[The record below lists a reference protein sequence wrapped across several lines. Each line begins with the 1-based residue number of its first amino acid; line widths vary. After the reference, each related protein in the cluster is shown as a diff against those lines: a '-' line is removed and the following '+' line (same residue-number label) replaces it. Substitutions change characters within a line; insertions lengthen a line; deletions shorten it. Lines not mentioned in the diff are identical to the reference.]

1 MTRSTS
7 NRRPYDG
14 VVITTPVTI
23 PYERFSTGTAHWW
36 IGRAVRAL
44 VDGSGIDKHDID
56 GFCLSSFTLGSDT
69 SIGLTEHLGLSV
81 RWLDHIPLGG
91 ASGIAAIRRAARA
104 VEAGDCDVVA
114 CVAGDTN
121 HTDSFRRTL
130 SNFSRFSQDAAYPY
144 GAGGANASFAMIAR
158 HYMKTFGVT
167 REDVGLI
174 AVSQRENA
182 LRNPNAL
189 MKKPLTLDQYLGA
202 RPISDPLHLFD
213 CVMPCAGAEA
223 FLVMREETA
232 AASGLAGAR
241 ILSSIERH
249 NVRTDDVVQTHGGWV
264 ADIDDLYAM
273 AGLKPG
279 DMDFVQTY
287 DDYPFIVMM
296 QFEDLGFCKKGE
308 GAEFVRHHDLTIDGD
323 FPHNTTGGQLS
334 SGQAGAGGA
343 YIGLTEAVRQV
354 LGTAGP
360 TQVKDARVGLASGFG
375 MINYTRG
382 LSSGAVIL
390 AGDR

>member
-1 MTRSTS
+1 MTHSTS
-7 NRRPYDG
+7 NRRPYEN

-23 PYERFSTGTAHWW
+23 PYERFSNKTAHWW

-44 VDGSGIDKHDID
+44 LDDSGIDKSDID
-56 GFCLSSFTLGSDT
+56 GFCLSSFTLGSDAA
-69 SIGLTEHLGLSV
+69 IGLTEHLGLSV

-91 ASGIAAIRRAARA
+91 ASGISAIRRAARA
-104 VEAGDCDVVA
+104 VEARDCDVVV

-121 HTDSFRRTL
+121 HTDSFRQTL

-158 HYMKTFGVT
+158 HYMKTFGVK
-167 REDVGLI
+167 REDLGQI
-174 AVSQRENA
+174 AVSQRQNA

-189 MKKPLTLDQYLGA
+189 MKKPLTLDQYMDA
-202 RPISDPLHLFD
+202 RPISDPIHLFD

-223 FLVMREETA
+223 FLIMREETA
-232 AASGLAGAR
+232 AASGIAGAK
-241 ILSSIERH
+241 ILGTIERH
-249 NVRTDDVVQTHGGWV
+249 NVRTDDVVQSHGGWV

-273 AGLKPG
+273 AGLKPD

-308 GAEFVRHHDLTIDGD
+308 GAEFVRSHDLTIDGD

-360 TQVKDARVGLASGFG
+360 TQVKGAKVGLASGFG
-375 MINYTRG
+375 MINYARG

-390 AGDR
+390 TGDR